1 MSEVNNFK
9 NLDELIHSGAKEIVL
24 DSDFVFDDENEYS
37 DGIKLD
43 VDDLVIDGDGHVI
56 DANHAARILEVCAK
70 NVIVKKV

>member
-56 DANHAARILEVCAK
+56 DAYHAARIFEV
-70 NVIVKKV
+70 